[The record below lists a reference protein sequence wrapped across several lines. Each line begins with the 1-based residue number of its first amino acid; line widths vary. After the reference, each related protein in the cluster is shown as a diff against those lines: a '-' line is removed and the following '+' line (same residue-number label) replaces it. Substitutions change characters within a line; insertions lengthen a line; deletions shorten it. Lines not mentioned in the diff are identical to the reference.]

1 MWIRTQDKKELVN
14 VIRVKVG
21 RLYGDK
27 TKKACILGYIV
38 SNGLFSD
45 EKIVTLGNYP
55 SIEDAILEMDNI
67 QKAILV
73 ESNSIYQMKSS

>member
-27 TKKACILGYIV
+27 TKKASILGYIV